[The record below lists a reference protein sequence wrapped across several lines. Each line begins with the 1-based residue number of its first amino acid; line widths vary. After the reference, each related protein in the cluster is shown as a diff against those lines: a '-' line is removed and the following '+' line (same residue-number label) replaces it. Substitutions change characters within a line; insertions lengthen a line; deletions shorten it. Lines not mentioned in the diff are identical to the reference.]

1 MALRMPYKGMKLG
14 SALPIVIPAPEPE
27 PRSGD
32 VDSRLR
38 GTDGEGT
45 LQAIFV
51 SVPVTRIPEIAEFL
65 VAC

>member
-27 PRSGD
+27 PRIGD

-38 GTDGEGT
+38 DTDGEGRCK
-45 LQAIFV
+45 LFSYQCLLPA
-51 SVPVTRIPEIAEFL
+51 SRRSRDS
-65 VAC
+65 

>member
-38 GTDGEGT
+38 GTDEEGA

-51 SVPVTRIPEIAEFL
+51 PTLTESLWPCECRTRG
-65 VAC
+65 

>member
-38 GTDGEGT
+38 GTDEEGA
-45 LQAIFV
+45 LQANFV
-51 SVPVTRIPEIAEFL
+51 LMPVTRIPEIAGFQ
-65 VAC
+65 VAS